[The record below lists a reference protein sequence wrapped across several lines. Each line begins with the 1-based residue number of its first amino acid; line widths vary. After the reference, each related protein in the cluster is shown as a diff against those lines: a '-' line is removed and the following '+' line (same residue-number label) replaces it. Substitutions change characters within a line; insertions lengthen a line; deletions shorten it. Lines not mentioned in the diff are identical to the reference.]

1 MLWISKRGLKEMQ
14 DEQPIQ
20 QGNTQFHIAEYT
32 ALRAELLSNV
42 KSSYDAVTYVSIA
55 NSAIFSWL
63 AKAITSNANYAL
75 CVVAAWFPLLLTLG
89 GWALF
94 LNRNAAI
101 ARLSAYFRLVEDVMS
116 SDGLGWERYAPTHKR
131 RRHVFHMIFLVNLI
145 LSISLGV
152 LITYLIIGPWLSM
165 VFQLRSLDYLLILD
179 WLKM

>member
-1 MLWISKRGLKEMQ
+1 MQ

-116 SDGLGWERYAPTHKR
+116 SDGLGWERFALTHER

-145 LSISLGV
+145 LSIFLGV
-152 LITYLIIGPWLSM
+152 LITNLIIGPWL
-165 VFQLRSLDYLLILD
+165 RSFVSFEPPPN
-179 WLKM
+179 

>member
-75 CVVAAWFPLLLTLG
+75 
-89 GWALF
+89 
-94 LNRNAAI
+94 
-101 ARLSAYFRLVEDVMS
+101 S
-116 SDGLGWERYAPTHKR
+116 
-131 RRHVFHMIFLVNLI
+131 
-145 LSISLGV
+145 
-152 LITYLIIGPWLSM
+152 
-165 VFQLRSLDYLLILD
+165 
-179 WLKM
+179 